1 MTLPALKFG
10 ERADCESCG
19 GSGEAV
25 SFTGHMQAATK
36 REPCEDCKGT
46 GKELTREDHLLL
58 SAEPTESDLDEV
70 KDEAEEIE
78 AYWTARE
85 KRLS

>member
-10 ERADCESCG
+10 ERADCSPCE
-19 GSGEAV
+19 GSGRQFRA
-25 SFTGHMQAATK
+25 S
-36 REPCEDCKGT
+36 PDDYEDGRDVICPDCRGT
-46 GKELTREDHLLL
+46 GKELTREDHLTL
-58 SAEPTESDLDEV
+58 SAEPSESDLESV

-85 KRLS
+85 KRNS